1 LLSTDAAFANSLP
14 ERERKKLSLGCSSS
28 KGVWILWTIT
38 ASDSSPTSDL
48 AVHVILCGTSGSTA
62 PHLLMDEL
70 RSAGERGG
78 SFAAERK
85 QTTARRSAALTK
97 PFKPSATDQFVVS
110 D

>member
-1 LLSTDAAFANSLP
+1 
-14 ERERKKLSLGCSSS
+14 
-28 KGVWILWTIT
+28 
-38 ASDSSPTSDL
+38 
-48 AVHVILCGTSGSTA
+48 
-62 PHLLMDEL
+62 MDEL

-97 PFKPSATDQFVVS
+97 PFRPSATDQFVVS